1 MSKTKKQHYVP
12 QSYLKRFAHDSQ
24 RLWVFDKVSGII
36 FKSNVI
42 DVAQKRYFYDL
53 PERANNLG
61 IDVQSAEKVLAVC
74 RREIADA
81 TVWVNSPLN
90 LGRK

>member
-1 MSKTKKQHYVP
+1 VP

-42 DVAQKRYFYDL
+42 DAAQKRYFYDL

-61 IDVQSAEKVLAVC
+61 IDVQSAEKVLG
-74 RREIADA
+74 RGEERFS
-81 TVWVNSPLN
+81 TLLN
-90 LGRK
+90 RLLPHLGTTG